1 MGKQKLIGVS
11 NNIVTVKNEIQTDI
25 FNGGTSEFFINM
37 NPKDIP
43 PKEHED
49 RGDFVRREKLKCKQG
64 ININGVP
71 ITGRLYYHLNF
82 HKIALDTKVG
92 KDIER
97 VIGNP
102 LLRDNEWM
110 IFNAY
115 EECLKGEVEHDYKKQ
130 AFMIGGGRQI
140 SKSDS
145 MCSMS
150 LYALNLFDNPEA
162 VLLFTNSADKQTYTK
177 KAQLALT
184 HGESFIMRPTIDNNW
199 TKTEIRFGLTN
210 KDNTTNVIGRLYMY
224 NTAGDNA
231 PQIASGKSISFFA
244 YDEALKH
251 GSSIYYEDRIGKI
264 EDVKVGDRIYG
275 QDGKLTTVEEVL
287 PQGIT
292 EIYKMTLRDGRIVE
306 TSPNHLWDVLDIG
319 TKTHKTLTTEQIFKT
334 NNGSQIDKRYN
345 KIVKKQRYFIPKN
358 GVVEYPEKEVFV
370 EPYYLGLWLGDGA
383 STAVGSIAN
392 IDEPILEYL
401 KEYANR
407 LGGEFHSYTYKNH
420 TIRFKNVKRLGDRKT
435 SLRKLFDIYN
445 LYDNKHIPNEYLFN
459 SYDIRMELLKGLG
472 DSDGTVYKDGHIEF
486 SNTNFVLIQQVAQ
499 LIRSLGINC
508 SLSTP
513 KKAGYKKDGVFVR
526 CKDSYKIS
534 IRTTIPIFKLERK
547 LNNYNI
553 STNLKKKSFEDY
565 TSIVKV
571 EKAEDAYS
579 TCIRVD
585 NENSLFLTNDFI
597 VTHNCAKDSY
607 RRSYEAV
614 LPALVTPYGWRCAP
628 ILAFTGGDVQKS
640 QDAEDMFMNP
650 EGANV
655 KAFSNE
661 GKKTGFFMGG
671 WYRQDFKYPMVFTEY
686 LNRNGYIVPKGS
698 ELDDMKIL
706 VTDFDKANQTLD
718 EEIVAAG
725 KSKDPTALLE
735 KKMFFPRTIKEMFL
749 KNLTSNFKSE
759 YINQQREYIKSGAV
773 DVTAVE
779 LYRDLRNGEVKH
791 KLSSKPFV
799 NDWKNP
805 GYSADAAIKIF
816 DFPKYT
822 SYGVHVLGL
831 DPYRED
837 EVGSSNSLG
846 YITVLRRNHSDLT
859 DDFRGKQVA
868 SYLGRTKTVK
878 DFHQMVLD
886 LAEYYNA
893 QILYEHSDRD
903 LLSFFENKH
912 KTHLLMDTV
921 PLQREI
927 NVLTKTKNAKGLRP
941 TVTNKK
947 FLINTTLGWVND
959 ELEDDTL
966 GYAKIFDDIL
976 LQQLEAY
983 DPDENLDAYIG
994 FSHAV
999 AAYNY
1004 FEKFG
1009 TPVVTLDT
1017 KIEEKKKVHIP
1028 LKNAFGIT
1036 FKRKPTNAF
1045 GL

>member
-25 FNGGTSEFFINM
+25 FNGGSSEFFINM

-306 TSPNHLWDVLDIG
+306 TSPNHLWDVLDKSNKVKIKTTKDLKETL
-319 TKTHKTLTTEQIFKT
+319 TKTNPFYIKLTEPI
-334 NNGSQIDKRYN
+334 SYSE
-345 KIVKKQRYFIPKN
+345 KN
-358 GVVEYPEKEVFV
+358 FLIS
-370 EPYYLGLWLGDGA
+370 PYILGYHLGDGD
-383 STAVGSIAN
+383 SCGGRFCSV
-392 IDEPILEYL
+392 DEEPILEYKKQYEITVSNDNL
-401 KEYANR
+401 HYYAKG
-407 LGGEFHSYTYKNH
+407 L
-420 TIRFKNVKRLGDRKT
+420 VKDWK
-435 SLRKLFDIYN
+435 KLN
-445 LYDNKHIPNEYLFN
+445 LFNNKHIPEEYFYGSITQRKDLLSGLFDSDGGVN
-459 SYDIRMELLKGLG
+459 VNTSKNGKLKSTSVFTNTNFFLIEGVKRLLGSLGISFTCHRRNRSRNGKTSKISYDI
-472 DSDGTVYKDGHIEF
+472 
-486 SNTNFVLIQQVAQ
+486 LIQSDFN
-499 LIRSLGINC
+499 I
-508 SLSTP
+508 
-513 KKAGYKKDGVFVR
+513 F
-526 CKDSYKIS
+526 KIKRKS
-534 IRTTIPIFKLERK
+534 DKIIKRLTNNKRIPI
-547 LNNYNI
+547 
-553 STNLKKKSFEDY
+553 KSIE
-565 TSIVKV
+565 KV
-571 EKAEDAYS
+571 EDAYS